1 MNEIQA
7 LTSAQAYK
15 TIITKDQH
23 AIIVDEPV
31 NLGGQDL
38 GMTPKDL
45 LAGALASCTS
55 ITIRMYVNRKGWE
68 LGDIRVRVA
77 VEKDETGQKDVFKRL
92 IEFDKPLEAEIQQ
105 KILIIADKCPVHKIL
120 EQSSVIATKII

>member
-1 MNEIQA
+1 MNEILA
-7 LTSAQAYK
+7 LTSKQAYK
-15 TIITKDQH
+15 TIVTKDQH

-55 ITIRMYVNRKGWE
+55 ITIRMYIDRKGWD
-68 LGDIRVRVA
+68 LGDIRVRVSL
-77 VEKDETGQKDVFKRL
+77 EKDAELQKDVFKRVL
-92 IEFDKPLEAEIQQ
+92 EFDQPLEADMQ
-105 KILIIADKCPVHKIL
+105 KKVLMIADKCPVHKML

>member
-1 MNEIQA
+1 MNEILA
-7 LTSAQAYK
+7 LTSKQAYK
-15 TIITKDQH
+15 TIVTKDQH

-55 ITIRMYVNRKGWE
+55 ITIRIYIDRKGWD
-68 LGDIRVRVA
+68 LGDIRVRVSL
-77 VEKDETGQKDVFKRL
+77 EKDAELQKDVFKRVL
-92 IEFDKPLEAEIQQ
+92 EFDQPLEADMQ
-105 KILIIADKCPVHKIL
+105 KKVLMIADKCPVHKML